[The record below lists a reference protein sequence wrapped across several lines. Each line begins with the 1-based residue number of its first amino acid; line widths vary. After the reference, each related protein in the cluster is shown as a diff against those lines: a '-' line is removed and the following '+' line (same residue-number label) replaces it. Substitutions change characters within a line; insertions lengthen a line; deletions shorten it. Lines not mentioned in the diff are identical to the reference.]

1 MAERA
6 RTIGRAMSP
15 ADGRAL
21 SDPSE
26 APAAGPLR
34 RLFASRPWLVDVSV
48 SLVFT
53 AIVVATLVSDVLT
66 EGTTV
71 TPWQVASIGGTAIA
85 LLFRRHA
92 PITVLVVVTILTTVL
107 GFSAESNLVLAV
119 PIALYAV
126 AAFRSPVV
134 GWISAAIAFA
144 VTVASLFLWLP
155 ILSDR
160 LGAPQA
166 FDIPIVLL
174 TIAMA
179 DVVGVLLGTNTWQ
192 RSERVRVLTERAEDL
207 ARERDSRARFAALA
221 ERSRIAREMH
231 DVVAHSLSVMI
242 ALADGA
248 SASIER
254 DPATA
259 RRALDRLSDT
269 GRDALRDMRQ
279 VLSVLGDDSDE
290 PESLRPAPGR
300 DDLAELVDRFREAG
314 LPVRYTVR
322 GASVPDPQQDLAVYR
337 IVQEA
342 LTNALRYARG
352 ARHVEVEIDAGADA
366 TVVTVAD
373 DGGRAD
379 EERTARSGPP
389 QKAEPIGAGRGLI
402 GMRERAAVFGGTVEA
417 GPVPSGGWRVRAV
430 LPTATD
436 GGSEPGSTD
445 E

>member
-1 MAERA
+1 
-6 RTIGRAMSP
+6 
-15 ADGRAL
+15 
-21 SDPSE
+21 
-26 APAAGPLR
+26 
-34 RLFASRPWLVDVSV
+34 
-48 SLVFT
+48 
-53 AIVVATLVSDVLT
+53 
-66 EGTTV
+66 
-71 TPWQVASIGGTAIA
+71 
-85 LLFRRHA
+85 
-92 PITVLVVVTILTTVL
+92 
-107 GFSAESNLVLAV
+107 
-119 PIALYAV
+119 
-126 AAFRSPVV
+126 
-134 GWISAAIAFA
+134 
-144 VTVASLFLWLP
+144 
-155 ILSDR
+155 
-160 LGAPQA
+160 
-166 FDIPIVLL
+166 
-174 TIAMA
+174 
-179 DVVGVLLGTNTWQ
+179 VGVLLGTNTWQ
-192 RSERVRVLTERAEDL
+192 RSERVRVLTERADDL

-379 EERTARSGPP
+379 EAGTARSGPP

-436 GGSEPGSTD
+436 SGSEPGSTD